1 MEKQYF
7 DDFVRLLES
16 NTGIAMD
23 ESKAYLLSSRLD
35 PLARLHGFSDF
46 VALIRHLLARPLER
60 LHWEAFEAMTTN
72 ETCFFRDKYP
82 FDAIKDV
89 LLPAI
94 LRGKKESRQINIWCA
109 AASTGQEPYSLA
121 ILLHEN
127 FPELSSWDV
136 SLHATDMS
144 ERALQQARAGLYS
157 ETEVKRG
164 LNAEQIRRY
173 FNRTKSG
180 SFQIIE
186 ALRSAI
192 RFSIVNLVRPW
203 PVLPKADLI
212 LLRNVL
218 IYLNKEKKL
227 QVVNKMREQLA
238 EPGGCMML
246 GSSESLLSD
255 RLFKLHRLDRASY
268 YSMA

>member
-1 MEKQYF
+1 MENKYF
-7 DDFVRLLES
+7 DDFFQLLES

-23 ESKAYLLSSRLD
+23 GSKAYLFSSRLD
-35 PLARLHGFSDF
+35 PVARLHGFSDF
-46 VALIRHLLARPLER
+46 VALIQHLVTRPLER
-60 LHWEAFEAMTTN
+60 LHWEAFEAMATN
-72 ETCFFRDKYP
+72 ETSFFRDKYP

-89 LLPAI
+89 LLPQI
-94 LRGKKESRQINIWCA
+94 MMRKKASHQINIWCA

-127 FPELSSWDV
+127 FPELSGWNV
-136 SLHATDMS
+136 NLYATDMS
-144 ERALQQARAGLYS
+144 ERALEQARAGLYS

-164 LNAEQIRRY
+164 LSAEQIQRY
-173 FNRTKSG
+173 FTRTESG
-180 SFQIIE
+180 SFQIID
-186 ALRSAI
+186 ALRSAV
-192 RFSIVNLVRPW
+192 RFSNVNLVRPW

-238 EPGGCMML
+238 EPDGCMML

-255 RLFKLHRLDRASY
+255 LSFKLHRLDRVSY